1 MILKLAKLPFFLYLN
16 KKLILSTLFYKKGSM
31 AFSSIILGTFI
42 SASAFNFSI
51 EDYYFGISTSLILL
65 LSVLIMLDSFSGII
79 ASRHEGEKV
88 QSGKLMFTFYK
99 FLMSFF
105 FFWLL
110 NEMQEK
116 LNIKISHVKSNYL
129 ELFYK
134 GTKEI
139 IEIISYSVFIL
150 LTLREWLS
158 IGENIERRYNKKF
171 YLFEI
176 VEKIF
181 DIVENKLIKWL
192 ENKEIC
198 K

>member
-1 MILKLAKLPFFLYLN
+1 MISNIINLPFFVYLN
-16 KKLILSTLFYKKGSM
+16 KKLILATICYKHGSM
-31 AFSSIILGTFI
+31 ALFSWFSAMTISFFTISINE
-42 SASAFNFSI
+42 S
-51 EDYYFGISTSLILL
+51 YFGISTTFILL
-65 LSVLIMLDSFSGII
+65 LSSLIMLDSLTGIV

-88 QSGKLMFTFYK
+88 KSGKLMFTFYK

-116 LNIKISHVKSNYL
+116 LNIKIHHVKSDYI

-139 IEIISYSVFIL
+139 VEIISYSIFIL
-150 LTLREWLS
+150 LTFREWIS
-158 IGENIERRYNKKF
+158 IGENIERRYSKKF
-171 YLFEI
+171 YLFDI

-181 DIVENKLIKWL
+181 DIVENKFIKWL

>member
-1 MILKLAKLPFFLYLN
+1 MISNIINLPFFVYLN
-16 KKLILSTLFYKKGSM
+16 KKLILATIFYKHGSM
-31 AFSSIILGTFI
+31 ALFSWFSAMTISFFTISIKE
-42 SASAFNFSI
+42 S
-51 EDYYFGISTSLILL
+51 YFGISTTFILL
-65 LSVLIMLDSFSGII
+65 LSGLIMLDSFTGIV

-88 QSGKLMFTFYK
+88 KSGKLMFTFYK

-116 LNIKISHVKSNYL
+116 LNIKIHHVKSEYI

-139 IEIISYSVFIL
+139 VEIISYSIFIL
-150 LTLREWLS
+150 LTLREWIS
-158 IGENIERRYNKKF
+158 IGENIERRYSKKF

-181 DIVENKLIKWL
+181 DIVEIKLIKWL

>member
-1 MILKLAKLPFFLYLN
+1 MEKFINLPFFIYLN
-16 KKLILSTLFYKKGSM
+16 KKLIVATLFYKHGSM
-31 AFSSIILGTFI
+31 ALFSGFTAMTI
-42 SASAFNFSI
+42 SFFTITISES
-51 EDYYFGISTSLILL
+51 YFGIATSLILL
-65 LSVLIMLDSFSGII
+65 LSALIMFDSFTGII

-88 QSGKLMFTFYK
+88 KSGKLMFTFYK

-110 NEMQEK
+110 SELQEK
-116 LNIKISHVKSNYL
+116 LNIKISHVKSDYL

-134 GTKEI
+134 ATKEI

-181 DIVENKLIKWL
+181 DIVESKLIKWL

>member
-1 MILKLAKLPFFLYLN
+1 MINQFAKLPFFIYLN
-16 KKLILSTLFYKKGSM
+16 KKLIVATLFYKKGSM
-31 AFSSIILGTFI
+31 ALSSAILGTFI
-42 SASAFNFSI
+42 SFSTFNVQI
-51 EDYYFGISTSLILL
+51 EDSYFGISTSFIVL
-65 LSVLIMLDSFSGII
+65 LSVLIMFDSFTGIV

-110 NEMQEK
+110 NELQEK
-116 LNIKISHVKSNYL
+116 LNIKIKNVKSEYL

-134 GTKEI
+134 GSKEI

-158 IGENIERRYNKKF
+158 IGENIERRYKKKF

>member
-1 MILKLAKLPFFLYLN
+1 MFGNLINLPFFVYLN
-16 KKLILSTLFYKKGSM
+16 KKLILATLYYKHGSM
-31 AFSSIILGTFI
+31 ALFSWFSAMTISFFTISI
-42 SASAFNFSI
+42 SES
-51 EDYYFGISTSLILL
+51 YFGIATSLILL
-65 LSVLIMLDSFSGII
+65 LSGLIILDSFTGIV

-116 LNIKISHVKSNYL
+116 LNIKIDNVKSEYV

-158 IGENIERRYNKKF
+158 IGENIERRYKKKF

-176 VEKIF
+176 VERIF
-181 DIVENKLIKWL
+181 DIVESKLIKWL
-192 ENKEIC
+192 ENKDIC

>member
-1 MILKLAKLPFFLYLN
+1 MVNKIINLPFFIYLN
-16 KKLILSTLFYKKGSM
+16 KKLILATIFYKHGAM
-31 AFSSIILGTFI
+31 TFSSGFI
-42 SASAFNFSI
+42 AFVISI
-51 EDYYFGISTSLILL
+51 FTISINESYFGIATSLILL
-65 LSVLIMLDSFSGII
+65 LSGLIMLDSFTGIV

-110 NEMQEK
+110 SEMQEK
-116 LNIKISHVKSNYL
+116 LNVKIAHVKSEYV

-176 VEKIF
+176 VERIF
-181 DIVENKLIKWL
+181 DIVESKLIKWL